1 MSWGVPTE
9 GRSIHRRKR
18 ATWREKQVRILKE
31 EEQAMILTNR
41 SMQREGQSGQASLC
55 GEGEKSENRRKGSV
69 EWHSLTPEYRGRD
82 KPGHQMVLL
91 HTTRRGHHIWGAC
104 MGTMGRG

>member
-18 ATWREKQVRILKE
+18 ATWREKQVRTLKE

-69 EWHSLTPEYRGRD
+69 EWHSLTPEYRARAPNGS
-82 KPGHQMVLL
+82 
-91 HTTRRGHHIWGAC
+91 TTHNTS
-104 MGTMGRG
+104 GTPHLGCLYGNYGSGLME